1 MENFI
6 KKIKK
11 NYRAHFTTSNQ
22 PPKSIK
28 AFMDEIGE
36 DEQEFFKYYKSFSE
50 LDKDLWK
57 DIAVTTFE
65 KVKSEGVYEDYSVRE
80 KMLSFLFTLIE
91 VLKDYHAFVTY
102 QFKNKKNERFGLTPT
117 FLDEF
122 KIEFMVFANELVNEG
137 LDTTEIIN
145 RPFISE
151 KYAESLWI
159 EVLFIISFWIRD
171 KSEKKEQTDAAIEK
185 SSNLAFDLLGQT
197 PLDSAFDLV
206 KFLIQRK

>member
-1 MENFI
+1 MEKFI

-11 NYRAHFTTSNQ
+11 NYKAHFITSNQ
-22 PPKSIK
+22 PPASVK
-28 AFMDEIGE
+28 AFMEEIGE
-36 DEQEFFKYYKSFSE
+36 EEQEFFKYYKSFSE

-57 DIAVTTFE
+57 DVVVSTLE
-65 KVKSEGVYEDYSVRE
+65 RVKSEAVFQDYAVRE

-117 FLDEF
+117 FLDDF
-122 KIEFMVFANELVNEG
+122 KHEFMLFANEMVNEG
-137 LDTTEIIN
+137 LDTTEIVN

-151 KYAESLWI
+151 KYAESLWV
-159 EVLFIISFWIRD
+159 EVLFIISFWNRD
-171 KSEKKEQTDAAIEK
+171 KSENKEQTDAAIEK
-185 SSNLAFDLLGQT
+185 SSNFAFDLLGQT

-206 KFLIQRK
+206 KFLIQKK